1 MQKGDQDFLNYIN
14 FVLDELRMDGTL
26 EKLENKYLRDAA

>member
-14 FVLDELRMDGTL
+14 FVIQEFKANGTIDEL
-26 EKLENKYLRDAA
+26 KAKYMS